1 MRNRAAIVHAVDIPK
16 TKKRQSEFGAAMLR
30 LRRNRSAMIGLGIF
44 LLLAIL
50 AVFAPYISP
59 YEYAKLS
66 LQERFQGPSFKHWFG
81 TDEMGRDLFTRIIY
95 GGRYSLAVGFIA
107 TLVGLFFGVA
117 VGAIAGFFGGDTDN
131 IIMRFLDIFQSI
143 PILLLSIVIATA
155 LGTGFDKTIM
165 ALSIA
170 QIPDYAR
177 QMRASILRVRDLEY
191 VEAANAI
198 GCSTFRQILR
208 YVLPN
213 SFAPLIVSATMG
225 VAGTILM
232 TASLSYLGLGI
243 QPPTPEWGA
252 MLSGAKIY
260 LRRYPYLL
268 IFPGLAIGATVLGLN
283 MFGDGLRDALDPRLK
298 D

>member
-1 MRNRAAIVHAVDIPK
+1 MINITAAARRAPAPQK
-16 TKKRQSEFGAAMLR
+16 MQSEIGAAMLR
-30 LRRNRSAMIGLGIF
+30 LRKNRAAMIGLGIF
-44 LLLAIL
+44 LLLALL
-50 AVFAPYISP
+50 AVLVPYISP
-59 YEYAKLS
+59 YGYAKLS
-66 LQERFQGPSFKHWFG
+66 LAERFQGPSARHWFG
-81 TDEMGRDLFTRIIY
+81 TDEMGRDVFTRIIY
-95 GGRYSLAVGFIA
+95 GGRYSLAVGVIA
-107 TLVGLFFGVA
+107 TAVGLFFGVII
-117 VGAIAGFFGGDTDN
+117 GSIAGFFGGNIDN

-191 VEAANAI
+191 VEAANAV
-198 GCSTFRQILR
+198 GCSTFRQIVK

-260 LRRYPYLL
+260 IRRYPYLL

-283 MFGDGLRDALDPRLK
+283 MFGDGLRDAFDPKLK

>member
-1 MRNRAAIVHAVDIPK
+1 MLNRTAAVRTLDIKKP
-16 TKKRQSEFGAAMLR
+16 KKRQGEFGAAMLR

-50 AVFAPYISP
+50 AVFAPYITP
-59 YEYAKLS
+59 YEYAKLN

-81 TDEMGRDLFTRIIY
+81 TDDMGRDLFTRIIY
-95 GGRYSLAVGFIA
+95 GGRYSLAVGLISTA
-107 TLVGLFFGVA
+107 VGLLFGVA
-117 VGAIAGFFGGDTDN
+117 VGAIAGFFGGSIDN

-191 VEAANAI
+191 VEAANAV
-198 GCSTFRQILR
+198 GCSIFRQIVR

-243 QPPTPEWGA
+243 QPPIPEWGA

-283 MFGDGLRDALDPRLK
+283 MFGDGLRDAMDPRLK

>member
-1 MRNRAAIVHAVDIPK
+1 MFN
-16 TKKRQSEFGAAMLR
+16 TKKRQSEFGAAMTR
-30 LRRNRSAMIGLGIF
+30 LRRNRSAMIGLCIF
-44 LLLAIL
+44 LLLAVL
-50 AVFAPYISP
+50 AVFAPYITP
-59 YEYAKLS
+59 YEYAKLN

-95 GGRYSLAVGFIA
+95 GGRYSLAVGLISTA
-107 TLVGLFFGVA
+107 VGLVFGVA
-117 VGAIAGFFGGDTDN
+117 VGAIAGFFGGNTDN

-191 VEAANAI
+191 VEAANAV
-198 GCSTFRQILR
+198 GCSTFRQIVR

-283 MFGDGLRDALDPRLK
+283 MFGDGLRDAMDPRLK

>member
-1 MRNRAAIVHAVDIPK
+1 MLNRGTALHTVTMQKPK
-16 TKKRQSEFGAAMLR
+16 KKQGEFGAAMIR
-30 LRRNRSAMIGLGIF
+30 LRRNRSAMIGLGLF
-44 LLLAIL
+44 LFLAFL

-59 YEYAKLS
+59 YGYAKLS
-66 LQERFQGPSFKHWFG
+66 LAERFQGPSLKHWFG
-81 TDEMGRDLFTRIIY
+81 TDDMGRDVFTRIIY
-95 GGRYSLAVGFIA
+95 GGRYSLAVGIISTA
-107 TLVGLFFGVA
+107 VGLFFGVA
-117 VGAIAGFFGGDTDN
+117 VGAIAGFFGGSTDN

-198 GCSTFRQILR
+198 GCSTFRQIVR

-283 MFGDGLRDALDPRLK
+283 MLGDGLRDAFDPRLK

>member
-1 MRNRAAIVHAVDIPK
+1 MNNG
-16 TKKRQSEFGAAMLR
+16 KKKSEFGAAMLR
-30 LRRNRSAMIGLGIF
+30 LRNNRSAMIGLCIF
-44 LLLAIL
+44 LVLALL
-50 AVFAPYISP
+50 AVFAPLITP

-66 LQERFQGPSFKHWFG
+66 LSERFQGPSLKHLLG
-81 TDEMGRDLFTRIIY
+81 TDEMGRDVFTRIIY
-95 GGRYSLAVGFIA
+95 GGRYSLSVGFISVA
-107 TLVGLFFGVA
+107 TGLLFGVII
-117 VGAIAGFFGGDTDN
+117 GSIAGFFGGNTDN
-131 IIMRFLDIFQSI
+131 LIMRFLDIFQAI
-143 PILLLSIVIATA
+143 PMLLLSIVVATS

-177 QMRASILRVRDLEY
+177 QMRVSILRVRNMEY
-191 VEAANAI
+191 VEAANAV
-198 GCSTFRQILR
+198 GCGTFRQIVR

-260 LRRYPYLL
+260 IRNYPYLL
-268 IFPGLAIGATVLGLN
+268 IFPGLAIGITVLGLN
-283 MFGDGLRDALDPRLK
+283 MFGDGLRDALDLRLK